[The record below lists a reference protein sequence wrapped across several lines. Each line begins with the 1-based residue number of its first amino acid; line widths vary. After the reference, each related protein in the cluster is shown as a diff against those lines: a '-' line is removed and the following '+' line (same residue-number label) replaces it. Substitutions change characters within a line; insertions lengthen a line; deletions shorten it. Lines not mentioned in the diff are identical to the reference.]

1 MARKKREKLD
11 VLQIGGRYKYSDL
24 CRIFNEEQKGG
35 TQKQAQISRWQR
47 QYLLD
52 KDPSD
57 SRTFILKEIYDTP
70 LEPMTKGRKSEYFQY
85 IRDIIVLMCYTDRR
99 NMSSQ
104 YSDYYQ
110 FQASKTQ
117 LYKLFGFFN
126 QRFLEVCY
134 GKDKNLDKSKYEAI
148 YKQFENEVFSKS
160 YDILESVRKKLKNEQ
175 LIDSHDTVE
184 VLIRN
189 EDGEEYWKQLSEKEQ
204 ADLMTVKKDVL
215 EEMEIKSLSQVYF
228 SGKFQKFHGRV
239 LEVIRERYDWLYY
252 REAISFWVIKEAVN
266 KEVKQILEKYG
277 YDAEEDVINKKALKL
292 NEKMMSFLKSRTEN
306 DSCALLNEG
315 QTQYLEK
322 IKKNPSD
329 WLYDQCVDIMAELM
343 GVVDNKD
350 RIQLSDVR
358 FQMMFG
364 YNGALD
370 CYIDEYKKIRAELI
384 DELIKLPGGKANR
397 NALSDIK

>member
-1 MARKKREKLD
+1 MPRKNREKLD
-11 VLQIGGRYKYSDL
+11 ILQVGGKYKYSDL
-24 CRIFNEEQKGG
+24 CHIFQEQQLKGN
-35 TQKQAQISRWQR
+35 QKQAQLNRWR
-47 QYLLD
+47 CQYLFGN
-52 KDPSD
+52 DPSD
-57 SRTFILKEIYDTP
+57 PRTFILKEIYDVP

-85 IRDIIVLMCYTDRR
+85 IRDIIVLMCYTDRH

-184 VLIRN
+184 VLIRD
-189 EDGEEYWKQLSEKEQ
+189 EHGEEYWKQLSEKEQ
-204 ADLMTVKKDVL
+204 ADLMTVKKEVL

-228 SGKFQKFHGRV
+228 SGKFQRFHSRV
-239 LEVIRERYDWLYY
+239 LEIIREKYDWLYY
-252 REAISFWVIKEAVN
+252 REAISFWVIKDAVN

-277 YDAEEDVINKKALKL
+277 YDAEEDVVNQKALKL
-292 NEKMMSFLKSRTEN
+292 NEKMMGFLKSRTEN

-315 QTQYLEK
+315 QTKYLEK

-370 CYIDEYKKIRAELI
+370 CYIDEYRKIRAELI
-384 DELIKLPGGKANR
+384 DELIKLPERETK
-397 NALSDIK
+397 

>member
-1 MARKKREKLD
+1 MPRKKREKLD
-11 VLQIGGRYKYSDL
+11 VLQIGGKYKYSDL
-24 CRIFNEEQKGG
+24 CHIFNEEQKGG
-35 TQKQAQISRWQR
+35 TQKQAQISRWQC

-57 SRTFILKEIYDTP
+57 PRTFILKEIYDTP

-99 NMSSQ
+99 KMSSQ

-134 GKDKNLDKSKYEAI
+134 GKDKSLDKSKYEAI

-184 VLIRN
+184 VLIRD
-189 EDGEEYWKQLSEKEQ
+189 EHGEEYWKQLSEKEQ
-204 ADLMTVKKDVL
+204 ADLMTIKKEVL

-228 SGKFQKFHGRV
+228 SGKFQRFHSRV
-239 LEVIRERYDWLYY
+239 LEIIREKYDWLYY

-266 KEVKQILEKYG
+266 KEAKQILEKYG
-277 YDAEEDVINKKALKL
+277 YDAEEDVVNQKALKL

-315 QTQYLEK
+315 QTKYLEK

-358 FQMMFG
+358 YQMMFG
-364 YNGALD
+364 YSGALD
-370 CYIDEYKKIRAELI
+370 CYIDEYRKIRAELI
-384 DELIKLPGGKANR
+384 DELIKLPEGKMN
-397 NALSDIK
+397 

>member
-1 MARKKREKLD
+1 MPRKKREKLD

-24 CRIFNEEQKGG
+24 CNIFQEQQLKGN
-35 TQKQAQISRWQR
+35 QKQAQINRWQC
-47 QYLLD
+47 QYLFD
-52 KDPSD
+52 NDPSD
-57 SRTFILKEIYDTP
+57 PRTFILKEIYDTP

-134 GKDKNLDKSKYEAI
+134 GKDKDLDKSKYEAI

-184 VLIRN
+184 VLIRD
-189 EDGEEYWKQLSEKEQ
+189 EHGEECWKQLSEKEQ
-204 ADLMTVKKDVL
+204 ADLMTVKKEVL

-228 SGKFQKFHGRV
+228 SGKFQKFHSRV
-239 LEVIRERYDWLYY
+239 LEIIREKYDWLYY

-266 KEVKQILEKYG
+266 KEAKQILEKYG
-277 YDAEEDVINKKALKL
+277 YDAEEDVVNKKALKL
-292 NEKMMSFLKSRTEN
+292 NEKMMGFLKSRTEN

-315 QTQYLEK
+315 QTKYLEK
-322 IKKNPSD
+322 IKKNPSN

-343 GVVDNKD
+343 GVVDNKE
-350 RIQLSDVR
+350 RVQLSDVR

-364 YNGALD
+364 YNGTLD
-370 CYIDEYKKIRAELI
+370 CYIDEYRKIRAELI
-384 DELIKLPGGKANR
+384 DELIKLPDGKMN
-397 NALSDIK
+397 

>member
-1 MARKKREKLD
+1 MSRKKREKLD

-24 CRIFNEEQKGG
+24 CRIFNEDQKTS
-35 TQKQAQISRWQR
+35 TQKQAQLNRWR
-47 QYLLD
+47 CQYLFD
-52 KDPSD
+52 NDPSD
-57 SRTFILKEIYDTP
+57 PRTFILKEIYNTP

-85 IRDIIVLMCYTDRR
+85 IRDIIVLMCYTDRH
-99 NMSSQ
+99 NMNSQ

-134 GKDKNLDKSKYEAI
+134 GRDKNIDKSKYEAI

-189 EDGEEYWKQLSEKEQ
+189 ETGEEYWKQLSEKEQ
-204 ADLMTVKKDVL
+204 ADLMIVKKEVL

-239 LEVIRERYDWLYY
+239 LEIIRAKYDWLYY

-277 YDAEEDVINKKALKL
+277 YDAEEDVVNKKALKL
-292 NEKMMSFLKSRTEN
+292 NEKMMGFLKSRTEN

-315 QTQYLEK
+315 QSKYLEK
-322 IKKNPSD
+322 VKKNPSN

-343 GVVDNKD
+343 GVVDNKE

-364 YNGALD
+364 CNGALD
-370 CYIDEYKKIRAELI
+370 CYIDEYRKIRAELI
-384 DELIKLPGGKANR
+384 DELIKLPEGRMK
-397 NALSDIK
+397 

>member
-1 MARKKREKLD
+1 MPRKNREKLD
-11 VLQIGGRYKYSDL
+11 ILQVGGKYKYSDL
-24 CRIFNEEQKGG
+24 CHILQEQQLRGN
-35 TQKQAQISRWQR
+35 QKQAQINRWQC

-57 SRTFILKEIYDTP
+57 PRTFILKEIYDTP

-184 VLIRN
+184 VLIRD
-189 EDGEEYWKQLSEKEQ
+189 EHGEEYWKQLSEKEQ
-204 ADLMTVKKDVL
+204 ADLMTIKKEVL

-228 SGKFQKFHGRV
+228 SGKFQRFHSRV
-239 LEVIRERYDWLYY
+239 LEIIREKYDWLYY
-252 REAISFWVIKEAVN
+252 REAISFWVIKDAVN
-266 KEVKQILEKYG
+266 KEAKQILGKYG
-277 YDAEEDVINKKALKL
+277 YDAEEDVVNKKALKL

-306 DSCALLNEG
+306 DSYALLNEG
-315 QTQYLEK
+315 QTKYLEK

-370 CYIDEYKKIRAELI
+370 CYIEEYKKIRAELI
-384 DELIKLPGGKANR
+384 DELIKLPEGKMN
-397 NALSDIK
+397 

>member
-24 CRIFNEEQKGG
+24 CRILNEDQKTS
-35 TQKQAQISRWQR
+35 TQKQAQINRWQR
-47 QYLLD
+47 QYFLD

-57 SRTFILKEIYDTP
+57 PRTFILKEIYDTP

-184 VLIRN
+184 VLIRD
-189 EDGEEYWKQLSEKEQ
+189 EHGEEYWKQLSEKEQ
-204 ADLMTVKKDVL
+204 ADLMTIKKEVL

-228 SGKFQKFHGRV
+228 SGKFQRFHSRV
-239 LEVIRERYDWLYY
+239 LEIIREKYDWLYY
-252 REAISFWVIKEAVN
+252 REAISFWVIKDAVN
-266 KEVKQILEKYG
+266 KEAKQILGKYG
-277 YDAEEDVINKKALKL
+277 YDAEEDVVNQKALKL

-315 QTQYLEK
+315 QTKYLEK

-370 CYIDEYKKIRAELI
+370 CYIEEYRKIRAELI
-384 DELIKLPGGKANR
+384 DELIKLPEGKMN
-397 NALSDIK
+397 

>member
-1 MARKKREKLD
+1 MPRKKREKSD
-11 VLQIGGRYKYSDL
+11 ILQIGGRYKYSDL
-24 CRIFNEEQKGG
+24 CNIFQEQQLKGN
-35 TQKQAQISRWQR
+35 QKQAQISRWQCN
-47 QYLLD
+47 YLFD

-57 SRTFILKEIYDTP
+57 PRIFILKEIYDTP

-184 VLIRN
+184 VLIRD
-189 EDGEEYWKQLSEKEQ
+189 EHGEEYWKQLSEKEQ
-204 ADLMTVKKDVL
+204 ADLMTVKKEVL

-228 SGKFQKFHGRV
+228 SGKFQRFHSRV
-239 LEVIRERYDWLYY
+239 LEIIREKYDWLYY

-277 YDAEEDVINKKALKL
+277 YDAEEDVVNQKALKL
-292 NEKMMSFLKSRTEN
+292 NEKMMNFLKSRTEN

-315 QTQYLEK
+315 QTKYLEK

-370 CYIDEYKKIRAELI
+370 CYIEEYRKIRAELI
-384 DELIKLPGGKANR
+384 DELIKLPEGKR
-397 NALSDIK
+397 D

>member
-57 SRTFILKEIYDTP
+57 PRTFILKEIYDTP

-134 GKDKNLDKSKYEAI
+134 GKDENLDKSKYEAI

-184 VLIRN
+184 VLIRD
-189 EDGEEYWKQLSEKEQ
+189 EHGEEYWKQLSEKEQ
-204 ADLMTVKKDVL
+204 ADLMTIKKEVL

-228 SGKFQKFHGRV
+228 SGKFQRFHSRV
-239 LEVIRERYDWLYY
+239 LEIIREKYDWLYY

-277 YDAEEDVINKKALKL
+277 YDAEEDVVNKKALKL

-315 QTQYLEK
+315 QTKYLEK

-370 CYIDEYKKIRAELI
+370 CYIEEYKKIRAELI
-384 DELIKLPGGKANR
+384 DELIKLPEGKMN
-397 NALSDIK
+397 

>member
-1 MARKKREKLD
+1 MPRKKREKLD
-11 VLQIGGRYKYSDL
+11 VLQIGGKYKYSDL
-24 CRIFNEEQKGG
+24 CHIFNEEQKGG

-57 SRTFILKEIYDTP
+57 PRTFILKEIYDTP

-184 VLIRN
+184 VLIRD
-189 EDGEEYWKQLSEKEQ
+189 EHGEEYWKQLSEKEQ
-204 ADLMTVKKDVL
+204 ADLMTIKKEVL

-228 SGKFQKFHGRV
+228 SGKFQRFHSRV
-239 LEVIRERYDWLYY
+239 LEIIREKYDWLYY
-252 REAISFWVIKEAVN
+252 REAISFWVIKDAVN
-266 KEVKQILEKYG
+266 KEAKQILGKYG
-277 YDAEEDVINKKALKL
+277 YDAEEDVVNKKALKL

-315 QTQYLEK
+315 QTKYLEK

-370 CYIDEYKKIRAELI
+370 CYIEEYKKIRAELI
-384 DELIKLPGGKANR
+384 DELIKLPEGKR
-397 NALSDIK
+397 D

>member
-1 MARKKREKLD
+1 MSRKKREKLGI
-11 VLQIGGRYKYSDL
+11 LQIGGKYKYSDL

-35 TQKQAQISRWQR
+35 TQKQAQISRWQC

-57 SRTFILKEIYDTP
+57 PRTFILKEIYDTP

-85 IRDIIVLMCYTDRR
+85 IRDIIVLMCYTDRH
-99 NMSSQ
+99 NASSQ

-134 GKDKNLDKSKYEAI
+134 GRDKTLDESKYVAI

-184 VLIRN
+184 VLIKD
-189 EDGEEYWKQLSEKEQ
+189 EDGEEYWKQLTEKEQ
-204 ADLMTVKKDVL
+204 ADLMAIKKSVL

-228 SGKFQKFHGRV
+228 SGKFQQFHNKV
-239 LEVIRERYDWLYY
+239 LGEIREKYNWHYY
-252 REAISFWVIKEAVN
+252 REAISFWVIKDAVN
-266 KEVKQILEKYG
+266 KEAKQILEKYG
-277 YDAEEDVINKKALKL
+277 YDAEESAVQRKALKL
-292 NEKMMSFLKSRTEN
+292 NEKMMNFLKSRTEN
-306 DSCALLNEG
+306 DAHALLNEG
-315 QTQYLEK
+315 QSKYLEV
-322 IKKNPSD
+322 IKKNPSN

-343 GVVDNKD
+343 GVVDRKSD
-350 RIQLSDVR
+350 IKLSDVQY
-358 FQMMFG
+358 QMMFG
-364 YNGALD
+364 YTGELD
-370 CYIDEYKKIRAELI
+370 CYIDEYKKMRADLI
-384 DELIKLPGGKANR
+384 DELIKLPDGKMN
-397 NALSDIK
+397 

>member
-1 MARKKREKLD
+1 MPRKNREKLN

-24 CRIFNEEQKGG
+24 CNIFQEQQLKGN
-35 TQKQAQISRWQR
+35 QKQAQLNRWQC

-57 SRTFILKEIYDTP
+57 PRIFIVKEIYDTP

-85 IRDIIVLMCYTDRR
+85 IRDIIVLMCYTDRH

-134 GKDKNLDKSKYEAI
+134 GRDKNIDKSKYEAI

-204 ADLMTVKKDVL
+204 ADLMTVKKEVL

-239 LEVIRERYDWLYY
+239 LEIIREKYDWLYY

-266 KEVKQILEKYG
+266 KEVKQILGKYG
-277 YDAEEDVINKKALKL
+277 YDAEEDVVNKKALKL
-292 NEKMMSFLKSRTEN
+292 NEKMMGFLKSRTEN
-306 DSCALLNEG
+306 DTCALLNEG
-315 QTQYLEK
+315 QSKYLEK
-322 IKKNPSD
+322 IKKNPSN

-343 GVVDNKD
+343 GVVDNKE

-364 YNGALD
+364 YNGALN
-370 CYIDEYKKIRAELI
+370 CYIDEYRKIRAELI
-384 DELIKLPGGKANR
+384 DELIKLPERK
-397 NALSDIK
+397 LK

>member
-1 MARKKREKLD
+1 MPRKNREKLNI
-11 VLQIGGRYKYSDL
+11 LQVGGKYKYSDL
-24 CRIFNEEQKGG
+24 CHILQEQQLRGN
-35 TQKQAQISRWQR
+35 QKQAQINRWQC
-47 QYLLD
+47 QYLFD

-57 SRTFILKEIYDTP
+57 PRTFILKEIYDTP

-85 IRDIIVLMCYTDRR
+85 IRDIIVLMCYTDRH

-134 GKDKNLDKSKYEAI
+134 GKDKNIDKSKYEAI

-189 EDGEEYWKQLSEKEQ
+189 KDGEEYWKQLSEKEQ
-204 ADLMTVKKDVL
+204 ADLMTVKKEVL

-239 LEVIRERYDWLYY
+239 LEIIREKYDWLYY

-277 YDAEEDVINKKALKL
+277 YDAEEDVVNKKALKL
-292 NEKMMSFLKSRTEN
+292 NEKMMNFLKSRTEN

-315 QTQYLEK
+315 QSKYLEK
-322 IKKNPSD
+322 IKKNPSN

-343 GVVDNKD
+343 GVVDNKE

-370 CYIDEYKKIRAELI
+370 CYIDEYRKIRAELI
-384 DELIKLPGGKANR
+384 DELIKLPERKMKR
-397 NALSDIK
+397 SDK

>member
-24 CRIFNEEQKGG
+24 CRILNEDQKTS
-35 TQKQAQISRWQR
+35 TQKQAQISRWQCN
-47 QYLLD
+47 YLFD

-57 SRTFILKEIYDTP
+57 PRIFILKAIYDIP

-85 IRDIIVLMCYTDRR
+85 IRDIIVLMCYTDRH
-99 NMSSQ
+99 NVSSQ

-134 GKDKNLDKSKYEAI
+134 GRDKTLDESKYVAI

-184 VLIRN
+184 VLIKD
-189 EDGEEYWKQLSEKEQ
+189 EDGEEYWKQLTEKEQ
-204 ADLMTVKKDVL
+204 ADLMAIKKSVL

-228 SGKFQKFHGRV
+228 SGKFQQFHNKV
-239 LEVIRERYDWLYY
+239 LGEIREKYNWHYY
-252 REAISFWVIKEAVN
+252 REAISFWVIKDAVN
-266 KEVKQILEKYG
+266 KEAKQILEKYG
-277 YDAEEDVINKKALKL
+277 YDAEESAVQRKALKL
-292 NEKMMSFLKSRTEN
+292 NEKMMNFLKSRTEN
-306 DSCALLNEG
+306 DAHALLNEG
-315 QTQYLEK
+315 QSKYLEV
-322 IKKNPSD
+322 IKKNPSN
-329 WLYDQCVDIMAELM
+329 WLYNQCVDIMAELM
-343 GVVDNKD
+343 GVVDRKSD
-350 RIQLSDVR
+350 IKLSDVQY
-358 FQMMFG
+358 QMMFG
-364 YNGALD
+364 YTGELD
-370 CYIDEYKKIRAELI
+370 CYIDEYKKMRDNLI
-384 DELIKLPGGKANR
+384 DELIKLPE
-397 NALSDIK
+397 IKS

>member
-1 MARKKREKLD
+1 MSRKKREKLD

-24 CRIFNEEQKGG
+24 CRILNEDQKTS
-35 TQKQAQISRWQR
+35 TQKQAQLNRWQC
-47 QYLLD
+47 QYLLE

-57 SRTFILKEIYDTP
+57 PRTFILKEIYDTP

-85 IRDIIVLMCYTDRR
+85 IRDIIVLMCYTDRH

-134 GKDKNLDKSKYEAI
+134 GKDKNIDKSKYEAI

-204 ADLMTVKKDVL
+204 ADLMTVKKEVL

-239 LEVIRERYDWLYY
+239 LEIIREKYDWLYY

-277 YDAEEDVINKKALKL
+277 YDAEEDVVNKKALKL
-292 NEKMMSFLKSRTEN
+292 NEKMMGFLKSRTEN
-306 DSCALLNEG
+306 DTCALLNEG
-315 QTQYLEK
+315 QSKYLEK
-322 IKKNPSD
+322 IKKNPSN

-343 GVVDNKD
+343 GVVDNKE

-370 CYIDEYKKIRAELI
+370 CYIDEYRKIRAELI
-384 DELIKLPGGKANR
+384 DELIKLPERK
-397 NALSDIK
+397 LK

>member
-1 MARKKREKLD
+1 MPRKKREKLD

-24 CRIFNEEQKGG
+24 CRILNEDQKTS
-35 TQKQAQISRWQR
+35 TQKQAQINRWQR

-57 SRTFILKEIYDTP
+57 PRTFILKEIYDTP

-184 VLIRN
+184 VLIRD
-189 EDGEEYWKQLSEKEQ
+189 EHGEEYWKQLSEKEQ
-204 ADLMTVKKDVL
+204 ADLMTVKKEVL

-228 SGKFQKFHGRV
+228 SGKFQRFHSRV
-239 LEVIRERYDWLYY
+239 LEIIREKYDWLYY
-252 REAISFWVIKEAVN
+252 REAVSFWVIKDAVN
-266 KEVKQILEKYG
+266 KEAKQILGKYG
-277 YDAEEDVINKKALKL
+277 YDAEEDVVNKKALKL

-315 QTQYLEK
+315 QTKYLEK

-370 CYIDEYKKIRAELI
+370 CYIEEYKKIRAELI
-384 DELIKLPGGKANR
+384 DELIKLPEGKR
-397 NALSDIK
+397 D

>member
-1 MARKKREKLD
+1 MARKKREKLNA
-11 VLQIGGRYKYSDL
+11 LQIGGKYKYSDL
-24 CRIFNEEQKGG
+24 CHIFNEEQKGG
-35 TQKQAQISRWQR
+35 TQKQAQINRWQC
-47 QYLLD
+47 QYLFD
-52 KDPSD
+52 IDPSD
-57 SRTFILKEIYDTP
+57 PRTFILKEIYDTP

-85 IRDIIVLMCYTDRR
+85 IRDIIVLMCYTDRH

-134 GKDKNLDKSKYEAI
+134 GRDKNIDKSKYEAI

-189 EDGEEYWKQLSEKEQ
+189 ENGEEYWKQLSEKEQ
-204 ADLMTVKKDVL
+204 ADLMTVKKEVL

-228 SGKFQKFHGRV
+228 SGKFQRFHGRV
-239 LEVIRERYDWLYY
+239 LEIIREKYDWLYY

-277 YDAEEDVINKKALKL
+277 YDAEEDVVNKKALKL
-292 NEKMMSFLKSRTEN
+292 NEKMMGFLKSRTEN
-306 DSCALLNEG
+306 DTCALLNEG
-315 QTQYLEK
+315 QSKYLEK
-322 IKKNPSD
+322 IKKNPSN

-343 GVVDNKD
+343 GVVDNKE

-370 CYIDEYKKIRAELI
+370 CYIDEYRKIRAELI
-384 DELIKLPGGKANR
+384 DELIKLPERRMK
-397 NALSDIK
+397 

>member
-1 MARKKREKLD
+1 MPRKNREKLNI
-11 VLQIGGRYKYSDL
+11 LQVGGKYKYSDL
-24 CRIFNEEQKGG
+24 CHILQEQQLRGN
-35 TQKQAQISRWQR
+35 QKQAQINRWQC
-47 QYLLD
+47 QYLFD

-57 SRTFILKEIYDTP
+57 PRTFILKEIYDTP

-85 IRDIIVLMCYTDRR
+85 IRDIIVLMCYTDRH

-134 GKDKNLDKSKYEAI
+134 GKDKNIDKSKYEAI

-189 EDGEEYWKQLSEKEQ
+189 ENREEYWKQLSEKEQ
-204 ADLMTVKKDVL
+204 ADLMTVKKEVL

-239 LEVIRERYDWLYY
+239 LEIIREKYDWLYY

-277 YDAEEDVINKKALKL
+277 YDAEEDVVNKKALKL
-292 NEKMMSFLKSRTEN
+292 NEKMMNFLKSRTEN

-315 QTQYLEK
+315 QSKYLEK
-322 IKKNPSD
+322 IKKNPSN

-343 GVVDNKD
+343 GVVDNKE

-370 CYIDEYKKIRAELI
+370 CYIDEYRKIRAELI
-384 DELIKLPGGKANR
+384 DELIKLPER
-397 NALSDIK
+397 RIK

>member
-1 MARKKREKLD
+1 MSRKKREKLNI
-11 VLQIGGRYKYSDL
+11 LQVNGRYKYSDL
-24 CRIFNEEQKGG
+24 CNIFQEQQLKGN
-35 TQKQAQISRWQR
+35 QKQAQLNRWQCS
-47 QYLLD
+47 YLFD
-52 KDPSD
+52 KDPED
-57 SRTFILKEIYDTP
+57 PRVFILKEIYDTP
-70 LEPMTKGRKSEYFQY
+70 IEPMTKGRKSEYFQY
-85 IRDIIVLMCYTDRR
+85 IRDIIVLMCYTDRH
-99 NMSSQ
+99 NVLSQ
-104 YSDYYQ
+104 HSDYYQ

-134 GKDKNLDKSKYEAI
+134 GRDKEIDKSKYEAI

-184 VLIRN
+184 VLVKE

-204 ADLMTVKKDVL
+204 ADLMTVKKEVL

-239 LEVIRERYDWLYY
+239 LEIIREKYDWLYY

-266 KEVKQILEKYG
+266 KEARQILGKYG
-277 YDAEEDVINKKALKL
+277 YDAEEEAVNEKALKL
-292 NEKMMSFLKSRTEN
+292 NEKMMGFLKSRTEN

-315 QTQYLEK
+315 QTKYLEK
-322 IKKNPSD
+322 IKKNPSN

-343 GVVDNKD
+343 GVVDNKE

-364 YNGALD
+364 YNGDLD

-384 DELIKLPGGKANR
+384 DELIKLPEGKM
-397 NALSDIK
+397 K

>member
-1 MARKKREKLD
+1 MSRKNREKLD
-11 VLQIGGRYKYSDL
+11 ILQVGGKYKYSDL
-24 CRIFNEEQKGG
+24 CHILQEQQLRGN
-35 TQKQAQISRWQR
+35 QKQAQLNRWR
-47 QYLLD
+47 CQYLFD
-52 KDPSD
+52 IDPSD
-57 SRTFILKEIYDTP
+57 PRTFILKEIYSTP

-85 IRDIIVLMCYTDRR
+85 IRDIIVLMCYTDRH

-104 YSDYYQ
+104 NSDYYQ

-189 EDGEEYWKQLSEKEQ
+189 ENGEEYWKQLSEKEQ
-204 ADLMTVKKDVL
+204 ADLMTVKKEVL
-215 EEMEIKSLSQVYF
+215 EDMEIKSLSQVYF

-239 LEVIRERYDWLYY
+239 LEIIRVKYDWLYY

-277 YDAEEDVINKKALKL
+277 YDAEEDVVHRKALKL
-292 NEKMMSFLKSRTEN
+292 NEKMMGFLKSRTEN
-306 DSCALLNEG
+306 DAHALLNEG
-315 QTQYLEK
+315 QSKYLES
-322 IKKNPSD
+322 INKNPSN

-343 GVVDNKD
+343 GVVDNKSN
-350 RIQLSDVR
+350 INLSDVQH
-358 FQMMFG
+358 QMMFG
-364 YNGALD
+364 YTGELD
-370 CYIDEYKKIRAELI
+370 CYIDEYKKMRADLI
-384 DELIKLPGGKANR
+384 DELIKLPEGKMN
-397 NALSDIK
+397 

>member
-1 MARKKREKLD
+1 MPRKSREKLS

-24 CRIFNEEQKGG
+24 CNIFQEHQLKGN
-35 TQKQAQISRWQR
+35 QKQAQINRWQC

-57 SRTFILKEIYDTP
+57 PRTFVLREIYDTP

-184 VLIRN
+184 VLIRD
-189 EDGEEYWKQLSEKEQ
+189 ERGEEYWKQLSEKEQ
-204 ADLMTVKKDVL
+204 ADLMTIKKEVL

-228 SGKFQKFHGRV
+228 SGKFQRFHSRV
-239 LEVIRERYDWLYY
+239 LEIIREKYDWLYY

-277 YDAEEDVINKKALKL
+277 YDAEEDVVNKKALKL

-315 QTQYLEK
+315 QTKYLEK

-370 CYIDEYKKIRAELI
+370 CYIDEYRKIRAELI
-384 DELIKLPGGKANR
+384 DELIKLPESKVN
-397 NALSDIK
+397 

>member
-1 MARKKREKLD
+1 MSRKKREKLD
-11 VLQIGGRYKYSDL
+11 VLQIGGKYKYSDL
-24 CRIFNEEQKGG
+24 CHIFNEEQKGG
-35 TQKQAQISRWQR
+35 TQKQAQINRWQC
-47 QYLLD
+47 QYLFE
-52 KDPSD
+52 KDPAD
-57 SRTFILKEIYDTP
+57 PRTFILKEIYNTP

-85 IRDIIVLMCYTDRR
+85 IRDIIVLMCYTDRH
-99 NMSSQ
+99 NMNSQ
-104 YSDYYQ
+104 HSDYYQ

-134 GKDKNLDKSKYEAI
+134 GRDKNLDKSKYEAI

-189 EDGEEYWKQLSEKEQ
+189 ENGEEYWKQLSEKEQ
-204 ADLMTVKKDVL
+204 ADLMTVKKEVL

-228 SGKFQKFHGRV
+228 SGKFQRFHGRV
-239 LEVIRERYDWLYY
+239 LEIIREKYDWLYY

-266 KEVKQILEKYG
+266 KEAKQILEKYG
-277 YDAEEDVINKKALKL
+277 YDAEKDVVNKKALKL

-315 QTQYLEK
+315 QTKYLEK
-322 IKKNPSD
+322 IKKNPSN

-343 GVVDNKD
+343 GVVDNKE

-364 YNGALD
+364 YNGDLD
-370 CYIDEYKKIRAELI
+370 CYIDEYRKIRTELI
-384 DELIKLPGGKANR
+384 DELIKLPEGKMN
-397 NALSDIK
+397 

>member
-1 MARKKREKLD
+1 MPRKKREKLNI
-11 VLQIGGRYKYSDL
+11 LQVGGRYKYSDL
-24 CRIFNEEQKGG
+24 CNIFQEKQLKGN
-35 TQKQAQISRWQR
+35 QKQAQISRWQC

-57 SRTFILKEIYDTP
+57 PRTFILKEIYDTP

-184 VLIRN
+184 VLIRD
-189 EDGEEYWKQLSEKEQ
+189 EHGEEYWKQLSEKEQ
-204 ADLMTVKKDVL
+204 ADLMTVKKEVL

-228 SGKFQKFHGRV
+228 SGKFQRFHSRV
-239 LEVIRERYDWLYY
+239 LEIIREKYDWLYY
-252 REAISFWVIKEAVN
+252 REAISFWVIKDAVN
-266 KEVKQILEKYG
+266 KEAKQILGKYG
-277 YDAEEDVINKKALKL
+277 YDAEEDVVNKKALKL

-315 QTQYLEK
+315 QTKYLEK

-370 CYIDEYKKIRAELI
+370 CYIEEYKKIRAELI
-384 DELIKLPGGKANR
+384 DELIKLPEGRTK
-397 NALSDIK
+397 

>member
-1 MARKKREKLD
+1 MSRKKREKLD

-24 CRIFNEEQKGG
+24 CRIFNEDQKTS
-35 TQKQAQISRWQR
+35 TQKQAQINRWQC
-47 QYLLD
+47 QYLLE

-57 SRTFILKEIYDTP
+57 PRTFVLKEIYDIP

-85 IRDIIVLMCYTDRR
+85 IRDIIVLMCYTDRH

-104 YSDYYQ
+104 HSDYYQ

-134 GKDKNLDKSKYEAI
+134 GRDKNLDKSKYEAI

-184 VLIRN
+184 VLIRD
-189 EDGEEYWKQLSEKEQ
+189 EHGEEYWKQLSEKEQ
-204 ADLMTVKKDVL
+204 ADLMAVKKEVL

-228 SGKFQKFHGRV
+228 SGKFQKFHSRV
-239 LEVIRERYDWLYY
+239 LEIIREKYDWLYY

-277 YDAEEDVINKKALKL
+277 YDAEEDVVNKKALKL

-315 QTQYLEK
+315 QTEYLGK
-322 IKKNPSD
+322 IKKNPSN

-343 GVVDNKD
+343 GVVDNKES
-350 RIQLSDVR
+350 IQLSDVR

-370 CYIDEYKKIRAELI
+370 CYIDEYRKIRAELI
-384 DELIKLPGGKANR
+384 DELIKLPEGRTK
-397 NALSDIK
+397 

>member
-1 MARKKREKLD
+1 MPRKKREKLD
-11 VLQIGGRYKYSDL
+11 ILQIGGQYKYSDL

-35 TQKQAQISRWQR
+35 TQKQAQINRWQC
-47 QYLLD
+47 QYFFE
-52 KDPSD
+52 KDPAD
-57 SRTFILKEIYDTP
+57 PRTFILKEIYNTP

-85 IRDIIVLMCYTDRR
+85 IRDIIVLMCYTDRH

-104 YSDYYQ
+104 NSDYYQ

-134 GKDKNLDKSKYEAI
+134 GRDKNLDKSKYEAI

-189 EDGEEYWKQLSEKEQ
+189 ENGEEYWKQLSEKEQ
-204 ADLMTVKKDVL
+204 ADLMTVKKEVL

-228 SGKFQKFHGRV
+228 SGKFQRFHGRV
-239 LEVIRERYDWLYY
+239 LEIIREKYDWLYY

-277 YDAEEDVINKKALKL
+277 YDAEKDVVNKKALKL

-315 QTQYLEK
+315 QTKYLEK
-322 IKKNPSD
+322 IKKNPSN

-364 YNGALD
+364 YNGDLD
-370 CYIDEYKKIRAELI
+370 CYIDEYRKIRAELI
-384 DELIKLPGGKANR
+384 DELIKLPEGRTK
-397 NALSDIK
+397 

>member
-1 MARKKREKLD
+1 MPRKNREKLNI
-11 VLQIGGRYKYSDL
+11 LQVGGKYKYSDL
-24 CRIFNEEQKGG
+24 CHILQEQQLRGN
-35 TQKQAQISRWQR
+35 QKQAQLNRWQR

-57 SRTFILKEIYDTP
+57 PRTFILKEIYDTP

-85 IRDIIVLMCYTDRR
+85 IRDIIVLMCYTDRH

-189 EDGEEYWKQLSEKEQ
+189 ENGEEYWKQLSEKEQ
-204 ADLMTVKKDVL
+204 ADLMTVKKEVL

-228 SGKFQKFHGRV
+228 SGKFQRFHGRV
-239 LEVIRERYDWLYY
+239 MEIIREKYDWLYY

-277 YDAEEDVINKKALKL
+277 YDAEEDVVNKKALKL
-292 NEKMMSFLKSRTEN
+292 NEKMMNFLKSRTEN

-315 QTQYLEK
+315 QTKYLEK
-322 IKKNPSD
+322 INKNPSD

-358 FQMMFG
+358 YQMMFG
-364 YNGALD
+364 YNGGLD
-370 CYIDEYKKIRAELI
+370 CYIDEYRKIRAELI
-384 DELIKLPGGKANR
+384 DELIKLPENR
-397 NALSDIK
+397 RIN

>member
-1 MARKKREKLD
+1 MPRKNREKLD
-11 VLQIGGRYKYSDL
+11 ILQVGGKYKYSDL
-24 CRIFNEEQKGG
+24 CHILQEQQLRGN
-35 TQKQAQISRWQR
+35 QKQAQISRWQC
-47 QYLLD
+47 QYLFE
-52 KDPSD
+52 KDPAD
-57 SRTFILKEIYDTP
+57 PRTFILKEIYNTP

-85 IRDIIVLMCYTDRR
+85 IRDIIVLMCYTDRH
-99 NMSSQ
+99 NMNSQ
-104 YSDYYQ
+104 HSDYYQ

-134 GKDKNLDKSKYEAI
+134 GRDKNLDKSKYEAI

-189 EDGEEYWKQLSEKEQ
+189 ENGEEYWKQLSEKEQ
-204 ADLMTVKKDVL
+204 ADLMTVKKEVL

-228 SGKFQKFHGRV
+228 SGKFQRFHGRV
-239 LEVIRERYDWLYY
+239 LEIIREKYDWLYY

-277 YDAEEDVINKKALKL
+277 YDAEKDVVNKKALKL

-315 QTQYLEK
+315 QTKYLEK
-322 IKKNPSD
+322 IKKNPSN

-364 YNGALD
+364 YNGDLD
-370 CYIDEYKKIRAELI
+370 CYIDEYRKIRAELI
-384 DELIKLPGGKANR
+384 DELIKLPEGKMN
-397 NALSDIK
+397 

>member
-1 MARKKREKLD
+1 MPRKKREKLD

-24 CRIFNEEQKGG
+24 CRILNEEQKGG
-35 TQKQAQISRWQR
+35 TQKQAQISRWQCN
-47 QYLLD
+47 YLFD

-57 SRTFILKEIYDTP
+57 PRIFVLKEIYDTP

-184 VLIRN
+184 VLIRD
-189 EDGEEYWKQLSEKEQ
+189 EHGEEYWKQLSEKEQ
-204 ADLMTVKKDVL
+204 ADLMTIKKEVL

-228 SGKFQKFHGRV
+228 SGKFQRFHSRV
-239 LEVIRERYDWLYY
+239 LEIIREKYDWLYY

-277 YDAEEDVINKKALKL
+277 YDAEEDVVNKKALKL

-315 QTQYLEK
+315 QTKYLEK

-370 CYIDEYKKIRAELI
+370 CYIEEYRKIRAALI
-384 DELIKLPGGKANR
+384 DELIKLPEAKM
-397 NALSDIK
+397 S

>member
-1 MARKKREKLD
+1 MEEIKRMPRKNREKLNI
-11 VLQIGGRYKYSDL
+11 LQVGGKYKYSDL
-24 CRIFNEEQKGG
+24 CHILQEQQLRGN
-35 TQKQAQISRWQR
+35 QKQAQINRWQC
-47 QYLLD
+47 QYLFD
-52 KDPSD
+52 KDSSD
-57 SRTFILKEIYDTP
+57 PRTFILKEIYDTP

-85 IRDIIVLMCYTDRR
+85 IRDIIVLMCYTDRH

-134 GKDKNLDKSKYEAI
+134 GKDKNIDKSKYEAI

-189 EDGEEYWKQLSEKEQ
+189 ENREEYWKQLSEKEQ
-204 ADLMTVKKDVL
+204 ADLMTVKKEVL

-239 LEVIRERYDWLYY
+239 LEIIREKYDWLYY

-277 YDAEEDVINKKALKL
+277 YDAEEDVVNKKALKL
-292 NEKMMSFLKSRTEN
+292 NEKMMNFLKSRTEN

-315 QTQYLEK
+315 QSKYLEK
-322 IKKNPSD
+322 IKKNPSN

-343 GVVDNKD
+343 GVVDNKE

-370 CYIDEYKKIRAELI
+370 CYIDEYRKIRAELI
-384 DELIKLPGGKANR
+384 DELIKLPER
-397 NALSDIK
+397 RIK

>member
-1 MARKKREKLD
+1 MAKKKREKLNA
-11 VLQIGGRYKYSDL
+11 LQIGGKYKYSDL
-24 CRIFNEEQKGG
+24 CHIFNEEQKGG
-35 TQKQAQISRWQR
+35 TQKQAQINRWQC
-47 QYLLD
+47 QYFLD

-57 SRTFILKEIYDTP
+57 PRTFILKEIYDTP

-184 VLIRN
+184 VLIRD
-189 EDGEEYWKQLSEKEQ
+189 EHGEEYWKQLSEKEQ
-204 ADLMTVKKDVL
+204 ADLMTIKKEVL

-228 SGKFQKFHGRV
+228 SGKFQRFHSRV
-239 LEVIRERYDWLYY
+239 LEIIREKYDWLYY

-277 YDAEEDVINKKALKL
+277 YDAEEDVVNQKALKL

-315 QTQYLEK
+315 QTKYLEK

-370 CYIDEYKKIRAELI
+370 CYIEEYRKIRAELI
-384 DELIKLPGGKANR
+384 DELIKLPEGRTK
-397 NALSDIK
+397 